1 MTLEEIIL
9 DIGEKE
15 LATGLIYTVTTRTK
29 KFGMLAFDP
38 FPNFHR

>member
-15 LATGLIYTVTTRTK
+15 FATGLTYTAATRTK

-38 FPNFHR
+38 FPNCHR